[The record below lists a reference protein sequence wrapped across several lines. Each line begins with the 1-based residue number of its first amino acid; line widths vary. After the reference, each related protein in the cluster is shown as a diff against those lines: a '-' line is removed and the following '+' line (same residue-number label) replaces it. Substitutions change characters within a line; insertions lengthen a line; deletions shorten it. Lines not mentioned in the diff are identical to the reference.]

1 MAPIPIYAR
10 FLMRKLVTL
19 VGLLLVSVALLVP
32 TTAAAEDRCPQ
43 SPDFSGPCPVLHFA
57 PNYKVFKRT
66 VQVKVKTSIE
76 ARIAVSGLLPGLGES
91 LGTRKTIPAGKF
103 VTFNLTIPLTLNNHL
118 HRLSPHESL
127 PVKFI
132 ARVNHVTGNVSTA
145 RMIVRIPGREGT

>member
-1 MAPIPIYAR
+1 
-10 FLMRKLVTL
+10 MRKLV
-19 VGLLLVSVALLVP
+19 LLLCLALLSAGVLVP
-32 TTAAAEDRCPQ
+32 TAGAAEDKCPQ

-57 PNYKVFKRT
+57 PTYKVFKRT
-66 VQVKVKTSIE
+66 VQVKVKTSLE

-118 HRLSPHESL
+118 HRLGPHETL

-145 RMIVRIPGREGT
+145 RLTVRMPGREGTNL

>member
-1 MAPIPIYAR
+1 
-10 FLMRKLVTL
+10 MRKSLAL
-19 VGLLLVSVALLVP
+19 AALLLVSALLLVP
-32 TTAAAEDRCPQ
+32 TAAAEDQCPQ

-103 VTFNLTIPLTLNNHL
+103 VTFKLTIPLTLDNHL
-118 HRLSPHESL
+118 HRLSPHETL
-127 PVKFI
+127 PVKFV

-145 RMIVRIPGREGT
+145 RMIVRMPGRQGT

>member
-1 MAPIPIYAR
+1 MARIPIYAR
-10 FLMRKLVTL
+10 LLMRKLVTL
-19 VGLLLVSVALLVP
+19 VALALVSAGLLVP
-32 TTAAAEDRCPQ
+32 TTAGAEDKCPQ
-43 SPDFSGPCPVLHFA
+43 SPDFSGPCPVLRFA

-103 VTFNLTIPLTLNNHL
+103 VTFNLTIPLTLDNHL

-127 PVKFI
+127 PVKFV

>member
-1 MAPIPIYAR
+1 M
-10 FLMRKLVTL
+10 MRKPLALAALMLVSA
-19 VGLLLVSVALLVP
+19 GLLLP

-57 PNYKVFKRT
+57 PNYKVFKKT

-103 VTFNLTIPLTLNNHL
+103 VTFNLTIPLTLDNHL

-127 PVKFI
+127 PVKFV
-132 ARVNHVTGNVSTA
+132 ARVNHVTGNVSTD
-145 RMIVRIPGREGT
+145 RLIVRIPGREGT

>member
-1 MAPIPIYAR
+1 
-10 FLMRKLVTL
+10 MRKLVTL
-19 VGLLLVSVALLVP
+19 VALALVSAGLLVP
-32 TTAAAEDRCPQ
+32 TAAAAEDRCPQ

-57 PNYKVFKRT
+57 PNYNVFKRT
-66 VQVKVKTSIE
+66 VRVKVKTSIE

-103 VTFNLTIPLTLNNHL
+103 VTFNLTIPLTLDNHL

-145 RMIVRIPGREGT
+145 RMIVHMPGREGT

>member
-1 MAPIPIYAR
+1 MSKP
-10 FLMRKLVTL
+10 MTL
-19 VGLLLVSVALLVP
+19 VVLLLVSAGLLAP
-32 TTAAAEDRCPQ
+32 TGAGAEDRCPQ

-57 PNYKVFKRT
+57 PTYKVFKRT

-76 ARIAVSGLLPGLGES
+76 ARVAVSGLLPGLGES

-103 VTFNLTIPLTLNNHL
+103 ATFTLAIPLTLNNHL

-127 PVKFI
+127 PVRFV

-145 RMIVRIPGREGT
+145 RLVVRIPGREGTSG

>member
-1 MAPIPIYAR
+1 
-10 FLMRKLVTL
+10 MRKLV
-19 VGLLLVSVALLVP
+19 LLLCLLLLSAGVLVP
-32 TTAAAEDRCPQ
+32 AAAAAEDKCPQ

-57 PNYKVFKRT
+57 PTYKVFKRT
-66 VQVKVKTSIE
+66 VQVKVKTSLE

-103 VTFNLTIPLTLNNHL
+103 VTFTLTIPLTLNNHL

-145 RMIVRIPGREGT
+145 RLTVRMPGREGTQR

>member
-1 MAPIPIYAR
+1 MPIYAR
-10 FLMRKLVTL
+10 LLMSKPMTFV
-19 VGLLLVSVALLVP
+19 VLLLVSAGLLVP
-32 TTAAAEDRCPQ
+32 TTAGAEDKCPQ

-57 PNYKVFKRT
+57 PTYKVTKRF

-103 VTFNLTIPLTLNNHL
+103 VTFTVAIPLTLNNHL
-118 HRLSPHESL
+118 HRLSPHETL
-127 PVKFI
+127 PVKFV

-145 RMIVRIPGREGT
+145 RLIVRMPGREGVPS

>member
-1 MAPIPIYAR
+1 
-10 FLMRKLVTL
+10 MRKLL
-19 VGLLLVSVALLVP
+19 ALAGLLLVSACLLLP
-32 TTAAAEDRCPQ
+32 TAAGAEDRCPQ

-57 PNYKVFKRT
+57 PTYKVTKGT

-103 VTFNLTIPLTLNNHL
+103 VPFTLTIPLTLNNHL

-127 PVKFI
+127 PVKFV

-145 RMIVRIPGREGT
+145 RLIVRIPGREGT

>member
-1 MAPIPIYAR
+1 
-10 FLMRKLVTL
+10 MRKSLAL
-19 VGLLLVSVALLVP
+19 AALLLVSALLLVP
-32 TTAAAEDRCPQ
+32 TAAAAEDQCPQ

-57 PNYKVFKRT
+57 PTYKVFKRT

-103 VTFNLTIPLTLNNHL
+103 VTFNLTIPPALDNHL
-118 HRLSPHESL
+118 HRLSPHETL
-127 PVKFI
+127 PVKFV

-145 RMIVRIPGREGT
+145 RMIVRMPGRQGT

>member
-1 MAPIPIYAR
+1 
-10 FLMRKLVTL
+10 MRKLL
-19 VGLLLVSVALLVP
+19 ALAGLLLVSGCLLVP
-32 TTAAAEDRCPQ
+32 TAAGAEDRCPQ

-57 PNYKVFKRT
+57 PTYKVTKRT

-103 VTFNLTIPLTLNNHL
+103 VPFTLTIPPTLNNHL

-127 PVKFI
+127 PVKFV

-145 RMIVRIPGREGT
+145 RLIVRIPGREGT

>member
-1 MAPIPIYAR
+1 M
-10 FLMRKLVTL
+10 TL
-19 VGLLLVSVALLVP
+19 VGVLSVSACLLVP
-32 TTAAAEDRCPQ
+32 AAATADDRCPQ

-57 PNYKVFKRT
+57 PNYKVFKKT
-66 VQVKVKTSIE
+66 VEVRVKTSVE

-103 VTFNLTIPLTLNNHL
+103 VTFNLTIPLTLENHL

-127 PVKFI
+127 PVKFV

-145 RMIVRIPGREGT
+145 RLIVRMPGREGT

>member
-1 MAPIPIYAR
+1 
-10 FLMRKLVTL
+10 MRKLVTL
-19 VGLLLVSVALLVP
+19 VGLLLVSAALLVP
-32 TTAAAEDRCPQ
+32 TAAAAEDMCPQ

-57 PNYKVFKRT
+57 PNYKVFEHT

-103 VTFNLTIPLTLNNHL
+103 VTFNLTIPLTLENHL

-127 PVKFI
+127 PVKFV
-132 ARVNHVTGNVSTA
+132 ARVNHVTGNVSTD

>member
-1 MAPIPIYAR
+1 MARIPIYAR
-10 FLMRKLVTL
+10 LLMRKLVTL
-19 VGLLLVSVALLVP
+19 VALLLVSAGLLVP
-32 TTAAAEDRCPQ
+32 TTAGAEDKCPQ
-43 SPDFSGPCPVLHFA
+43 SPDFSGPCPVLRFA

-76 ARIAVSGLLPGLGES
+76 TRIAVSGLLPGLGES

-103 VTFNLTIPLTLNNHL
+103 VTFNLTIPLALDNHL

-127 PVKFI
+127 PVKFV

>member
-1 MAPIPIYAR
+1 MPAEPR
-10 FLMRKLVTL
+10 LLRTL
-19 VGLLLVSVALLVP
+19 P
-32 TTAAAEDRCPQ
+32 
-43 SPDFSGPCPVLHFA
+43 GPPLA

-91 LGTRKTIPAGKF
+91 LGTRKTIPAGQF
-103 VTFNLTIPLTLNNHL
+103 VTFSLTIPLTLDNHL

-127 PVKFI
+127 PVKFT

-145 RMIVRIPGREGT
+145 RMIARIPGREGT